1 MSKENKTKEE
11 ILDKSLDEMGEEY
24 FPVFELSVHKEAVLN
39 AMSEYAKIK
48 SRERAIAFFKWYALK
63 MVGFIE
69 YIKDIRPVV
78 TSNEI
83 EEKIAEFEGQTIDN
97 LFNLFLQQTE
107 GK

>member
-48 SRERAIAFFKWYALK
+48 SRERAIAFHKWMKDDNNFHNGVILVDFAPGYDAPKPTLEDHYQR
-63 MVGFIE
+63 FI
-69 YIKDIRPVV
+69 
-78 TSNEI
+78 
-83 EEKIAEFEGQTIDN
+83 
-97 LFNLFLQQTE
+97 QQTE
-107 GK
+107 SNE